1 MARRRPYGS
10 TVWRRTVASVVA
22 VFVAPR
28 LGNPF
33 HYIVLVVVVMAL
45 VVLLVAV
52 AVVLVSGLR
61 RPRDRTSTG
70 FCGCCSW

>member
-52 AVVLVSGLR
+52 AVV
-61 RPRDRTSTG
+61 
-70 FCGCCSW
+70 